1 MREKTTLESLRRKLA
16 PFSDGYG
23 TALADPLDIDRFLA
37 SGPHRFYD
45 SALDAPPSVKAV
57 ETLVKLGIPR
67 QFLTSRGVVGE
78 AVALLKVRREK
89 SLASVRAA
97 RLLRDAGAERP
108 WSVRFIDVRRGD
120 GPLAGG
126 FKRRGARGDPTS
138 HEPQTITAYDMQLNR
153 TDRR

>member
-1 MREKTTLESLRRKLA
+1 MQKKTTLNPEPRKLE
-16 PFSDGYG
+16 
-23 TALADPLDIDRFLA
+23 ALADPLDIDKFLA
-37 SGPHRFYD
+37 SEPHRFYD

-78 AVALLKVRREK
+78 AGALLKVRREK

-108 WSVRFIDVRRGD
+108 WSVRFIDVRAETGRLREGNIKEE
-120 GPLAGG
+120 GLAGIQL
-126 FKRRGARGDPTS
+126 PTS
-138 HEPQTITAYDMQLNR
+138 PKL
-153 TDRR
+153 